1 MKIAVRDG
9 DIILQQLTP
18 DQYNIIKSWNLMRWI
33 RAEQALRGKASIDL
47 LDKLSTL
54 GKLPPRIEAQ
64 RQRLHHTADLVNRER
79 GAETPAP
86 LIPYPVR
93 KGLFR
98 HQTRAANMALITFGY
113 DPATD
118 EFADLPAYDHR
129 GFGLLFEMGCGKTL
143 TALAI
148 AGALYQYGKITRAL
162 VVAPSSV
169 VGVWPQELKEM
180 AGFPFRAAIMLG
192 DKGKRLA
199 ELAALGATKPPA
211 PPALQVAVINYEST
225 WRDGIF
231 EALANWHPDLIIADE
246 SQRIKSHDASQS
258 KAMHKLGDE
267 APYKLILSG
276 TPVQNNAVDIFS
288 QYRFLDSTIFGTNFY
303 AFRNRYAIMGG
314 FNKHQIVGYRD
325 MDELIRKE
333 HSIAYRVT
341 KAEAL
346 DLPDQ
351 TFERRFVQLSPAD
364 RKVYDQLRR
373 DSYAELENG
382 GEVTAPTILTR
393 LLRLQQLTGG
403 FLRLDD
409 TDAPKLVNHAKLDAL
424 MEIAEDAA
432 DAGQKLVVFARF
444 TAEIDLIAAAL
455 KKAGITFGMIDGRT
469 PMEHKTDRATGAE
482 VLSRSEIVA
491 DFQTNPKTTVF
502 LAQIQTA
509 GLGITLHAAST
520 AVFYSLDFNY
530 ANYVQALARIH
541 RIGQRHPCTYIHL
554 LVENSIDTKVLQALG
569 AKDDLAKSVVDNWR
583 TYFES

>member
-1 MKIAVRDG
+1 MRIAVKDG
-9 DIILQQLTP
+9 DVILQQLTS
-18 DQYNIIKSWNLMRWI
+18 DQYNIIKSWNLMRWV
-33 RAEQALRGKASIDL
+33 RAEQALRGKVSIDL
-47 LDKLSTL
+47 LDKLASL
-54 GKLPPRIEAQ
+54 GKLPPHIEGI
-64 RQRLHHTADLVNRER
+64 RSSLHHTADLVNGER
-79 GAETPAP
+79 NAEEPEP
-86 LIPYPVR
+86 LVPYPV
-93 KGLFR
+93 KKSLYK
-98 HQTRAANMALITFGY
+98 HQVRAANMALITFGY
-113 DPATD
+113 EPELSDFIDTDPAD
-118 EFADLPAYDHR
+118 RR
-129 GFGLLFEMGCGKTL
+129 GFGLLFEMGCGKTI

-148 AGALYQYGKITRAL
+148 AGTLWKFGKVQRVL

-169 VGVWPQELKEM
+169 VGVWPKELEEM
-180 AGFPFRAAIMLG
+180 ADYPFTAAVMLG
-192 DKGKRLA
+192 EKGKRLA
-199 ELAALGATKPPA
+199 ELGSLSKA
-211 PPALQVAVINYEST
+211 PKGSLQVAVINYEST

-231 EALANWHPDLIIADE
+231 EALANWKPDLIIADE

-258 KAMHKLGDE
+258 KAMHRLGDA
-267 APYKLILSG
+267 APFKLILSG

-288 QYRFLDSTIFGTNFY
+288 QYRFLNSGVFGTNFY

-341 KAEAL
+341 KDEAL
-346 DLPDQ
+346 DLPEQ
-351 TFERRFVQLSPAD
+351 TFENRYIQLSPAD

-373 DSYAELENG
+373 DSYAELESG
-382 GEVTAPTILTR
+382 GEVTAPTVLTR

-409 TDAPKLVNHAKLDAL
+409 TDRPKLVNRAKLDAL
-424 MEIAEDAA
+424 MEIVGDCA
-432 DAGQKLVVFARF
+432 DAKHKLVVFARF
-444 TAEIDLIAAAL
+444 TSEIDLIADEL
-455 KKAGITFGMIDGRT
+455 RKAKVPFGMIDGRT
-469 PMEHKTDRATGAE
+469 PMEHKTDRNTGAE
-482 VLSRSEIVA
+482 ILSRSEVVA
-491 DFQTNPKTTVF
+491 DFQTNPDTVVF

-541 RIGQRHPCTYIHL
+541 RIGQRNACTYIHL

-583 TYFES
+583 TYFAA